1 VRKPPFFPLAK
12 LAPLGLLSAAAA
24 LGATYVLQSSEFA
37 RIWAGACLLP
47 LLVYLASCHFRAR
60 KMILAEQG
68 RERQIVRQSFIAMV
82 ADRSARFWGFLFSL
96 VAVAT
101 CVIALV
107 IWAYQAW
114 LWYREGHWVSV
125 TWLSVIG
132 VMPHTEHSYVQRLYN
147 WLSDTN
153 IGVIAL
159 IGGLLVAAPVAAI
172 SWRSNNKAKFRR
184 NDLANLKKRS

>member
-1 VRKPPFFPLAK
+1 
-12 LAPLGLLSAAAA
+12 
-24 LGATYVLQSSEFA
+24 
-37 RIWAGACLLP
+37 
-47 LLVYLASCHFRAR
+47 
-60 KMILAEQG
+60 MILAEQG